1 MWNTVLIACLICSS
15 YMWWWPCNLLTDMLF
30 LLSSHIPPFLPASPH
45 FPLSP
50 LSPLPTFPSHL
61 GSPPYHTHW
70 MPFSAKYIQ
79 YNIARQMATWSSIAF
94 YLAFTINLLV
104 ALFYPF
110 DQGSKSLGELLVAL
124 AYVIEHHSVSFPVM
138 SPHCGL
144 IDFCSCTQCR
154 RQFVLWK

>member
-1 MWNTVLIACLICSS
+1 MIACLIVLPTCDDLIFS
-15 YMWWWPCNLLTDMLF
+15 LTCLF
-30 LLSSHIPPFLPASPH
+30 CPPPTFLPPFLH
-45 FPLSP
+45 
-50 LSPLPTFPSHL
+50 LPTFPPFSAP
-61 GSPPYHTHW
+61 PPYHTHCT
-70 MPFSAKYIQ
+70 PFSAKYIQ

-124 AYVIEHHSVSFPVM
+124 AYVIEHHSVSFAVM

-154 RQFVLWK
+154 RQFVL